1 MTLPPCPIAG
11 HDNPH
16 HWHPLDDVRGVGTP
30 TQHPSETHVTCKET
44 YGVSRCY
51 SAHVPEPT
59 EPTPL
64 VTLPTVDQIAEAIV
78 MDCEPAEPTAD
89 EWVRVPVGTTIP
101 EGVTFRNEYVAVP
114 NHFPVQP
121 DEIAYLRRSDLD
133 RITAP
138 KSTPAEKLA
147 EALTQLVIGAED
159 AWLPA
164 DVQSALDA
172 AGLTL
177 AERGEK

>member
-1 MTLPPCPIAG
+1 VNRA
-11 HDNPH
+11 NPD
-16 HWHPLDDVRGVGTP
+16 P
-30 TQHPSETHVTCKET
+30 
-44 YGVSRCY
+44 
-51 SAHVPEPT
+51 
-59 EPTPL
+59 
-64 VTLPTVDQIAEAIV
+64 
-78 MDCEPAEPTAD
+78 D
-89 EWVRVPVGTTIP
+89 EWVRVPVGTRIP

-159 AWLPA
+159 AWLPD